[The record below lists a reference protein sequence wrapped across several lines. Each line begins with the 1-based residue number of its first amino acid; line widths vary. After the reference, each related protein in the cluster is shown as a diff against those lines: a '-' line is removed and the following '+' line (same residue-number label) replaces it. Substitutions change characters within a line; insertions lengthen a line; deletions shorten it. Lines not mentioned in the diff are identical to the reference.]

1 VEALTLTPEGREELH
16 KLLLGLYTDWDRL
29 EIMLSFK
36 LDKSL
41 GEIASQSQGMH
52 IVVFRVIQQACRENW
67 CHGLV
72 SAVIK
77 DRPEATSIRQWAD
90 TYLPADSNSSPR
102 AKTPPDSLM
111 ALDTSFFDL
120 TELRNA
126 VEEALAAG
134 ERGLFGFGIPY
145 PDLAFV
151 SKVCEWL
158 PYCIGDVQRKE
169 PLNLKPEFAP
179 VARHIKQVV
188 RYQRDLM
195 TSSVVCP
202 VLAEGVPPEIVET
215 FWRGVSSELTNLQ
228 NSLILVI
235 TTYPGAVL
243 PVGVISLPA
252 PKFTASDITVW
263 AREIVRQRHW
273 PPFVAKL
280 WSSHIVAEAQD
291 GTGLDVRAVYEAM
304 DRSIREIRSDPNGF
318 RARLEQGSY
327 HAYATSR

>member
-1 VEALTLTPEGREELH
+1 MTLTQEGLEELH
-16 KLLLGLYTDWDRL
+16 ESLLGLYTDWYRLDMLFTYKLGKRL
-29 EIMLSFK
+29 EQ
-36 LDKSL
+36 
-41 GEIASQSQGMH
+41 IAGQSQGMD
-52 IVVFRVIQQACRENW
+52 IVVFRVIRQACQENW
-67 CHGLV
+67 CHDLI
-72 SAVIK
+72 SAVMK
-77 DRPEATSIRQWAD
+77 DRPESSSIRQWAD
-90 TYLPADSNSSPR
+90 TYLPTDSKASSRPE
-102 AKTPPDSLM
+102 TPPDSLM

-134 ERGLFGFGIPY
+134 ERGLLGFGIPY

-188 RYQRDLM
+188 RYRRDLI
-195 TSSVVCP
+195 TSSVICP
-202 VLAEGVPPEIVET
+202 VLAEGVPPGIIET
-215 FWRGVSSELTNLQ
+215 FWKGVSSELTNLE

-235 TTYPGAVL
+235 TTYPGGVL
-243 PVGVISLPA
+243 PADVIPLPA
-252 PKFTASDITVW
+252 PKFTAYDITVW
-263 AREIVRQRHW
+263 AREIVHRRNW
-273 PPFVAKL
+273 PPIIAKL

-304 DRSIREIRSDPNGF
+304 DRSIIEIRTNPNGF

-327 HAYATSR
+327 HAYASSR